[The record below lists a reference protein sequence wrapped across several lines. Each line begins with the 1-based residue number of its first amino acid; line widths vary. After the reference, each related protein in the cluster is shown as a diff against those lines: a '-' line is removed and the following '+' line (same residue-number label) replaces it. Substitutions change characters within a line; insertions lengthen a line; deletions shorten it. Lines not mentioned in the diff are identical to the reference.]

1 MASGTVTV
9 DKTDSPVFAPAG
21 YLTHLGKYMETKI
34 KSTGMSAG
42 TSALKFCAVAMQTFL
57 ARRTD
62 AGKLSFHPLT
72 DRFFE

>member
-34 KSTGMSAG
+34 KST
-42 TSALKFCAVAMQTFL
+42 TD
-57 ARRTD
+57 ARRDT
-62 AGKLSFHPLT
+62 GI
-72 DRFFE
+72 EV